1 MDQML
6 QVASEGL
13 MGSGMAVGSVGA
25 QQGAATAAAAP
36 VTSALVPSGIDE
48 VSVVAAAAFTAEGID
63 FTAMTAEATAIL
75 AMASEGMTAVAA
87 AYDRVD
93 AAGATRIL

>member
-1 MDQML
+1 MTMML
-6 QVASEGL
+6 QVAAEGL

-36 VTSALVPSGIDE
+36 VTSALIPSGVDE
-48 VSVVAAAAFTAEGID
+48 VSVVAAAAFSAEGID
-63 FTAMTAEATAIL
+63 FAAMTAEATAIL

-87 AYDRVD
+87 AYDGVD
-93 AAGATRIL
+93 SAGAAAIL